1 MTGDFAVIESRLREH
16 GIECFSIRPE
26 KKGVRINY
34 RKNHYLW
41 IAGKTGKTL
50 RDAFVANGLLDE
62 TPPAPATDLSD
73 FEDLLG

>member
-1 MTGDFAVIESRLREH
+1 MIDEFAVIEARLREQ

-26 KKGVRINY
+26 TKGVRINY

-41 IAGKTGKTL
+41 IAGKKGKSL
-50 RDAFVANGLLDE
+50 RDAFVVNGLLDE
-62 TPPAPATDLSD
+62 KPIAPDLGE